1 LLDHVG
7 LEAAAPKTGEVMSD
21 SVLVERED
29 SVTVITLNRPDKLN
43 SFTNDMTTHLS
54 AAFDTAAHDAHCR
67 AVLVTGAGRG
77 FCAGQDLSE
86 RAVAPGKGERVDLG
100 HSLETRFNPLIRRM
114 RALPKPIVVAV
125 NGVAAGAGANF
136 ALAGDIVLAAKSAS
150 FIQSFAK
157 IGLMP
162 DCGGTWFLP
171 HHLGPGRALA
181 LAMLAEPLPA
191 EKAAEWGLIWKT
203 VDDADLLPQARAL
216 AQKLSQQ
223 SAPALAAIK
232 HVVHGAAVR
241 TLDEA
246 LDHEVDGQRALGYG
260 DDFAEGVA
268 AFLEKRAPRFG

>member
-1 LLDHVG
+1 M
-7 LEAAAPKTGEVMSD
+7 TD
-21 SVLVERED
+21 SVLVEREGA
-29 SVTVITLNRPDKLN
+29 VTVVTLNRPDKLN
-43 SFTNDMTTHLS
+43 SFSTDMTARLS
-54 AAFDTAAHDAHCR
+54 HAFEAAAHDEHCR
-67 AVLVTGAGRG
+67 VILVTGAGRG

-86 RAVAPGKGERVDLG
+86 RAVAPGKHERVDVG
-100 HSLETRFNPLIRRM
+100 HSIETRFNPLIRHM
-114 RALPKPIVVAV
+114 RALPKPIVMAV

-136 ALAGDIVLAAKSAS
+136 AFAGDIVLAGKSAS
-150 FIQSFAK
+150 FIQSFVK

-171 HHLGPGRALA
+171 HHLGPARALA

-203 VDDADLLPQARAL
+203 VDDAELIPQAKAL

-232 HVVHGAAVR
+232 HAIHAAALR

-246 LDHEVDGQRALGYG
+246 LDHERDTQRELGYG

-268 AFLEKRAPRFG
+268 AFLEKRAPNFG